1 MNKHFNYVVD
11 FDSSLLD
18 KVNSVTTDQGRYYV
32 DSAGSR
38 YPSITTI
45 MSWTKKDIIKKW
57 RQNVGEQE
65 ANKITKQ
72 ATTRGTKIHDI
83 AEKYLSNDHN
93 YIQESN
99 YATSI
104 EFEPIKEI
112 LDKSVDNIFCL
123 EKALYSN
130 FLGVAGRTDCIAH
143 YNGKPAVIDFKTSR
157 KHKRKSDIDTYFMQA
172 AAYSIMFEELT
183 GIAVPNIVIIMA
195 VQNLDVVVFEEKR
208 NNYSDQL
215 VETINQYKMLN
226 N

>member
-1 MNKHFNYVVD
+1 MNKHFRYVQGFNV
-11 FDSSLLD
+11 SLLD

-32 DSAGSR
+32 DDAGNR

-65 ANKITKQ
+65 ANKITKE

-83 AEKYLSNDHN
+83 AEKYLMNNSN
-93 YIQESN
+93 YIKEDN
-99 YATSI
+99 YSAAI
-104 EFEPIKEI
+104 EFEPIKQI
-112 LDKSVDNIFCL
+112 LDRSVDDIYCL

-143 YNGKPAVIDFKTSR
+143 FNGKPAVIDFKTSR
-157 KHKRKSDIDTYFMQA
+157 KHKYKSDIDTYFMQA

-183 GIAVPNIVIIMA
+183 EIAIPNIVIIMA
-195 VQNLDVVVFEEKR
+195 VQNLDVIVFEEKR

-215 VETINQYKMLN
+215 IKTINEYKMLN